1 MGLSLNDVRPPLV
14 SNAAVEGVARQTHVA
29 ARESRA
35 EPSASLGP
43 GALGGPR
50 IGRLRTRARRL
61 GEARGAP
68 QVAEQASVCVV
79 A

>member
-50 IGRLRTRARRL
+50 IGRLGTRA
-61 GEARGAP
+61 
-68 QVAEQASVCVV
+68 
-79 A
+79 